1 MEVTTMNNTY
11 NVTFAMDLMSL
22 TTTVTI
28 DSDKYSDGYDN
39 EDVIDEANF
48 QVWEA
53 YQFSPLMQQR
63 QGIEVEEV
71 WA

>member
-1 MEVTTMNNTY
+1 MNNTY

-71 WA
+71 WV

>member
-1 MEVTTMNNTY
+1 MNNTY